1 MTAMLPKKA
10 PPADESVILSDE
22 TLVERLRG
30 GEPQAGDELTRRF
43 SPSLM
48 RYLSRLCGSVVVAED
63 LHQQVWLSVLDHID
77 RFDVASGPGGFRAWL
92 FRIATNK
99 AKDFWRSKTRQ
110 RAATEGLR
118 LIVENRGHALDS
130 SHRLLATE
138 EARRLQDAIAE
149 LPSVQR
155 EVVCMRY
162 YGNLKFVEI
171 AQTLGCP
178 LNTALGRMHKAL
190 LKLRKLMDDQQ
201 SGGES

>member
-10 PPADESVILSDE
+10 PPADESVVLSDE

-30 GEPQAGDELTRRF
+30 GEPQAGDELARRYA
-43 SPSLM
+43 PALL
-48 RYLSRLCGSVVVAED
+48 RYLARLCSSALAAED

-99 AKDFWRSKTRQ
+99 ANDLWRSKARQ
-110 RAATEGLR
+110 RSATEALLLIAENQGL
-118 LIVENRGHALDS
+118 APDS

-138 EARRLQDAIAE
+138 ETQKLQTAIAE
-149 LPSVQR
+149 LPAAQR

-162 YGNLKFVEI
+162 YGNLEFVEI
-171 AQTLGCP
+171 AQALGCP

-190 LKLRKLMDDQQ
+190 LRLRKLMDDEAV
-201 SGGES
+201 GGES

>member
-10 PPADESVILSDE
+10 PPADESIVLSDE
-22 TLVERLRG
+22 TLVARLRG
-30 GEPQAGDELTRRF
+30 GEPQAGDELTRRYAAA
-43 SPSLM
+43 LV
-48 RYLSRLCGSVVVAED
+48 RYLARLCGSVVTAED

-99 AKDFWRSKTRQ
+99 ANDLWRSRSRQ
-110 RAATEGLR
+110 RVATEELR
-118 LIVENRGHALDS
+118 LRVESQGNAPDS
-130 SHRLLATE
+130 SHHLLATE
-138 EARRLQDAIAE
+138 EAQRLRAAIGE
-149 LPSVQR
+149 LPSAQR

-190 LKLRKLMDDQQ
+190 LKLRKLMDDAAG
-201 SGGES
+201 GGES

>member
-10 PPADESVILSDE
+10 PPADESVVLCDE
-22 TLVERLRG
+22 TLVGRLRG
-30 GEPQAGDELTRRF
+30 GEPQAGDELTRRY
-43 SPSLM
+43 SPPLLH
-48 RYLSRLCGSVVVAED
+48 YLSRLCGSVVVAED

-99 AKDFWRSKTRQ
+99 ANDLWRSKTRQ
-110 RAATEGLR
+110 RAATETLR
-118 LIVENRGHALDS
+118 LMVENRGYAPDS

-138 EARRLQDAIAE
+138 EARKLQAAIAE
-149 LPSVQR
+149 LPSAQR

-190 LKLRKLMDDQQ
+190 LKLRKLMDDL
-201 SGGES
+201 

>member
-10 PPADESVILSDE
+10 PPADESVVLSDE

-30 GEPQAGDELTRRF
+30 GEPQAGDELTRRY
-43 SPSLM
+43 SPSLL
-48 RYLSRLCGSVVVAED
+48 RYLSRLCGSAVVAED
-63 LHQQVWLSVLDHID
+63 LHQQVWLSVLDHVD

-92 FRIATNK
+92 FLIATNK
-99 AKDFWRSKTRQ
+99 ANDLWRSKTRQ

-118 LIVENRGHALDS
+118 LVVENQGNAPDS
-130 SHRLLATE
+130 SQRLLAAE
-138 EARRLQDAIAE
+138 EAKKLQAAIAE
-149 LPSVQR
+149 LPAAQR
-155 EVVCMRY
+155 QVVCMRY

-190 LKLRKLMDDQQ
+190 LRLRKRMQD
-201 SGGES
+201 SEVGAES